1 MNKEKLLKAIGDID
15 PAFVREAEPGSRKR
29 SALSWALPAAAAFV
43 LTLGLALV
51 LPRVLGEASPGEA
64 ALGEAVPGEKSA
76 AISTEPIGAVP
87 AAGPSAGTVDT
98 GSGDIGGSEPCS
110 PPTEAPDASEPVR
123 GVWTPDKADP
133 ALVTGFLV
141 SEAEDMTLD
150 VKNAGDRALIRDA
163 RDKTPQLKG
172 FASKLVSELISE
184 NPTSNTV
191 LSPVNLYAALAMVA
205 ETSEGETRA
214 EILKLL
220 EADSME
226 QLRGNVKDLI
236 TGQSRNDDH
245 VRCTFADSLWM
256 NNAYGFNTEALEK
269 LSKYHGASVFWG
281 DPAEESY
288 TLALREW
295 LNEQTGGLLSD
306 YADDIELDENMLLT
320 LVSTL
325 YFRCSWNDKYNAD
338 DTAQRVFHA
347 PCGDIT
353 CDFMTKLPVNLSIHM
368 GENFTA
374 LGDRLNEGAGTAW
387 FLLPDEGVSIEE
399 MLAQGGMDFMLSE
412 KPRADWETDF
422 IRSDVT
428 FIMPKL
434 DISSRN
440 DIIPA
445 LKKLGVNSCFD
456 PAAAD
461 FSPLTDEKGVF
472 VNKIEHSARICAD
485 EDGVEAAAYTL
496 VQYYGGPDEPQSEYV
511 LDRPFVLMIEGPAGA
526 PLFIGVV
533 NTPNN

>member
-51 LPRVLGEASPGEA
+51 LPRVLGEAAPGEA
-64 ALGEAVPGEKSA
+64 SPGEKSA
-76 AISTEPIGAVP
+76 AISTESIDAVP
-87 AAGPSAGTVDT
+87 AAGPSAGS
-98 GSGDIGGSEPCS
+98 GESGYGDIKGNVPSAS
-110 PPTEAPDASEPVR
+110 STEAPDASEPVR

-226 QLRGNVKDLI
+226 QLRGNVRDLI

-256 NNAYGFNTEALEK
+256 NNAYGFNTETLEN

-347 PCGDIT
+347 PCGDIA
-353 CDFMTKLPVNLSIHM
+353 CDFMSKLPVNLSIHM

-422 IRSDVT
+422 ITSST
-428 FIMPKL
+428 ILTIPKL

-445 LKKLGVNSCFD
+445 LKKLGVNACFD
-456 PAAAD
+456 PEKAD
-461 FSPLTDEKGVF
+461 FSPLTDEKDVF

-496 VQYYGGPDEPQSEYV
+496 VQYYGGPHEPQSEYV
-511 LDRPFVLMIEGPAGA
+511 LDRPFVLMIEGSAGA